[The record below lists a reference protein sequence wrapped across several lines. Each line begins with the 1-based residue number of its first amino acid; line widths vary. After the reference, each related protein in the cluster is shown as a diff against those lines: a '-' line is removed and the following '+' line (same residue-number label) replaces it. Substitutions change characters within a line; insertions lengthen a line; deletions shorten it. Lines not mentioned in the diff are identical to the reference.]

1 MPDVVEDLAPGQHAT
16 RVDQEV
22 AEQAVLG
29 VGELDHVAVTAHL
42 VGLVVELE
50 VGQGQLAG
58 LRVAAVPPQHDPHA
72 GHQLLDAERFGHIV
86 IAPDR
91 QPVDFVLG
99 GVFGGQ
105 ENDRHLVAG
114 AVHALEDLDAVDVR
128 EHHVEDHERRGEL
141 GDRTQGAPAGRGGL
155 DIESLVAE
163 GHGYELGDVRLVVDH
178 EHPGAIL
185 VHDDHADRISWGI
198 AQRIVGI
205 SFDFSG

>member
-1 MPDVVEDLAPGQHAT
+1 M
-16 RVDQEV
+16 
-22 AEQAVLG
+22 
-29 VGELDHVAVTAHL
+29 
-42 VGLVVELE
+42 
-50 VGQGQLAG
+50 
-58 LRVAAVPPQHDPHA
+58 PPQHDPHA

-105 ENDRHLVAG
+105 ENDRHLVAR

-155 DIESLVAE
+155 DVESLVAE

-178 EHPGAIL
+178 QDPLAGPLALLRRAVLGLFRHLHNHLPSLPAL
-185 VHDDHADRISWGI
+185 WLFQARLHHLPWRKLRVPPP
-198 AQRIVGI
+198 
-205 SFDFSG
+205 